1 MATPEQIKKIIERD
15 RAWRDT
21 APGYT
26 ESTVEIDRPE
36 IVCEESYAISCGL
49 TMDDLNDELTEIGQE
64 FGLHLD
70 DDRDEILSIHAE
82 KYTPTY

>member
-1 MATPEQIKKIIERD
+1 MATVAEIQNLIRRD
-15 RAWRDT
+15 REWRDT

-64 FGLHLD
+64 IGLHMD

-82 KYTPTY
+82 KFTPIH

>member
-26 ESTVEIDRPE
+26 ECSVKIETPNTC
-36 IVCEESYAISCGL
+36 VCGDVDCKDEYAHHTSG
-49 TMDDLNDELTEIGQE
+49 
-64 FGLHLD
+64 F
-70 DDRDEILSIHAE
+70 
-82 KYTPTY
+82 

>member
-1 MATPEQIKKIIERD
+1 MATVAEIKKIIDRD

-26 ESTVEIDRPE
+26 ECSFNTDPSE
-36 IVCEESYAISCGL
+36 IVCEEAYAKSVG
-49 TMDDLNDELTEIGQE
+49 MSMNDLNDELTEIGQE